1 MVWAQSEPAVVM
13 AAREIL
19 AGQRHP
25 DDFDAVFD
33 EATGYAQ
40 RPSRPGV
47 VVTDIP
53 GRGRWTVVFSR
64 PQRLARHVGDSP
76 FFATTG
82 ADLLAQLP
90 HGVAVMLDPGDAH
103 RFPVLRRAVPP
114 AVLAAMR
121 RKLLCEQRAGAG
133 AVQPGEL
140 S

>member
-1 MVWAQSEPAVVM
+1 MQSEDDEPTVVA

-33 EATGYAQ
+33 EATVYAQ
-40 RPSRPGV
+40 RPSYPGILV
-47 VVTDIP
+47 ADLP
-53 GRGRWTVVFSR
+53 GRGRWAVVFSS
-64 PQRLARHVGDSP
+64 PQRLARHVGDGP
-76 FFATTG
+76 FVATTG

-90 HGVAVMLDPGDAH
+90 HGVAVLLDPDDAH
-103 RFPVLRRAVPP
+103 RFPVLRRVVPP

-121 RKLLCEQRAGAG
+121 RKLLREQRAAAG
-133 AVQPGEL
+133 AVQPDQL